1 MFTGIVTHLG
11 LVERIEGEAGRTL
24 EIRPLAPFD
33 TVEVGASI
41 AHAGVCLTVAALT
54 ERGWRVQAS
63 AETLARTTLGRW
75 RPGERINLERSL
87 RIGDELGGHLVFG
100 HVDAV
105 AEILAIEERADG
117 HRIWIALPK
126 ELAPLVAV
134 KGSIAVDGVS
144 LTVVDVEAD
153 RFSVVIV
160 PHTWAVTTL
169 RDRRAGDL
177 VNLEA
182 DMLARYVA
190 RQLAVGSLGAA
201 RVR

>member
-1 MFTGIVTHLG
+1 MFTGIVNHLG
-11 LVERIEGEAGRTL
+11 LVERIEGEAVRTL
-24 EIRPLAPFD
+24 EIQPLGRFD

-54 ERGWRVQAS
+54 ERGWRVEAS

-75 RPGERINLERSL
+75 RPGDRINLERSL

-105 AEILAIEERADG
+105 APILAIEEQADCR
-117 HRIWIALPK
+117 RIWIELPT

-153 RFSVVIV
+153 RFSLVIV

-201 RVR
+201 RV

>member
-11 LVERIEGEAGRTL
+11 LVERVENQSGRTL
-24 EIRPLAPFD
+24 EIQPLGRFD

-41 AHAGVCLTVAALT
+41 AHAGICLTVAALT
-54 ERGWRVQAS
+54 ETGWRVQAS
-63 AETLARTTLGRW
+63 AETLTRTTLGRW
-75 RPGERINLERSL
+75 RPGDRINLERSL

-117 HRIWIALPK
+117 RRIWIALPR

-190 RQLAVGSLGAA
+190 RQIAVGSLGAA
-201 RVR
+201 RV